1 MDISITLKNHE
12 GRMGVSYRSLTA
24 KDSAG
29 NQLLVDING
38 ANVVNFIEGSVQAGV
53 KRIIANGGA
62 AEAFTVSLTG
72 ITLTAGA
79 QTQLIDR
86 LTSDPLVSG
95 LTFS

>member
-1 MDISITLKNHE
+1 MDISITLRNHE

-24 KDSAG
+24 KDSEG

-38 ANVVNFIEGSVQAGV
+38 ANVVDFIEGAVQAGV
-53 KRIIANGGA
+53 RKIIASGGA
-62 AEAFTVSLTG
+62 AEAFNVSLTG

-79 QTQLIDR
+79 QTMLSDK
-86 LTSDPLVSG
+86 LSSDPLVSS